1 MAKLAEAEITK
12 GLQALSGW
20 KREGDTIV
28 KTFEHESFMP
38 AVTFVNKVAE
48 LAEAANH
55 HPDITIN
62 YRRVHLLLTTHDSG
76 GLTERDFKLAKEID
90 ALK

>member
-1 MAKLAEAEITK
+1 
-12 GLQALSGW
+12 
-20 KREGDTIV
+20 
-28 KTFEHESFMP
+28 MP
-38 AVTFVNKVAE
+38 AMAFVNKVAI

-76 GLTERDFKLAKEID
+76 GLTERDFKLAREID
-90 ALK
+90 AIA

>member
-1 MAKLAEAEITK
+1 MAKLAEAEIAK
-12 GLQALSGW
+12 GLQTLSGW
-20 KREGDTIV
+20 KREEDTIV

-38 AVTFVNKVAE
+38 AIAFVNKVAA
-48 LAEAANH
+48 LAETANH

-90 ALK
+90 ALE

>member
-1 MAKLAEAEITK
+1 MAKLAEAEIAK

-38 AVTFVNKVAE
+38 AVTFVNEVAE

>member
-1 MAKLAEAEITK
+1 MAKLAEAEIAS
-12 GLQALSGW
+12 GLQTLSGW
-20 KREGDTIV
+20 KREGETIV